1 MLNISASKSV
11 HICTFATVTVH
22 ICMVIVARAFSI
34 LLFFLSPPLSLSLFL
49 SSLTLHL
56 IRVPS
61 LSQRSQ
67 QLSKEE
73 VEGNFP
79 TTNSAQPNYHHHNP
93 NLPKTHSKSKPKSI
107 KTKSNRKPI
116 RKIQKKPT

>member
-1 MLNISASKSV
+1 MLNISTFKSV
-11 HICTFATVTVH
+11 HICTFATITVH
-22 ICMVIVARAFSI
+22 ICTVIVARAFSI

-93 NLPKTHSKSKPKSI
+93 NLPKNPFQIQTKISK
-107 KTKSNRKPI
+107 N
-116 RKIQKKPT
+116 